1 MICKKS
7 ICEMGKNVQFWGI
20 FYHHRLKS
28 LNNRHIYEIF
38 LAGLGYIYYI
48 CKDFIIKVLS

>member
-1 MICKKS
+1 
-7 ICEMGKNVQFWGI
+7 MGKNVQFWGI